1 MQSNKMG
8 SSSSA
13 NEIQQVQA
21 KRQPTGDFIG
31 TQLNDESDA
40 TSNPARGSSF
50 MEKRE
55 VMASAESQGNIDE
68 KANEEDNEAEDDE
81 DDDEDYNDDDY
92 EEDNYEDDDNDFESE
107 SPIEEKSDKLIESQK
122 KEEESPEIKLAKD
135 TSQVETRKV
144 LQISGMLPQED
155 PMSGQKMGA
164 GSTSMMM
171 HNSST
176 SKTMTTV

>member
-1 MQSNKMG
+1 
-8 SSSSA
+8 
-13 NEIQQVQA
+13 
-21 KRQPTGDFIG
+21 
-31 TQLNDESDA
+31 
-40 TSNPARGSSF
+40 

-68 KANEEDNEAEDDE
+68 NANEEDNEAEDDE

-155 PMSGQKMGA
+155 PMS
-164 GSTSMMM
+164 
-171 HNSST
+171 
-176 SKTMTTV
+176 